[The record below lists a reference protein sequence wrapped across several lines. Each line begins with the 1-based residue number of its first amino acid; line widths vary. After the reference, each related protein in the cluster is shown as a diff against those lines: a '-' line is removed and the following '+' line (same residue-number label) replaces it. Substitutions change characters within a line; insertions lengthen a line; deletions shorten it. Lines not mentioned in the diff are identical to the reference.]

1 MIMRNSIF
9 SLLLLGAANA
19 VKGDLHQL
27 IVGTFGT
34 NSLYT
39 LEFDDVALTLDLV
52 QNYTAAVS
60 SSWIALSVSCQL
72 KIQGCALIYP

>member
-1 MIMRNSIF
+1 MRNSVI
-9 SLLLLGAANA
+9 SSLLLGAAKLVN
-19 VKGDLHQL
+19 GDLHQL

-39 LEFDDVALTLDLV
+39 LEFDDVALTLDLL

-60 SSWIALSVSCQL
+60 SSWIALSVSCL
-72 KIQGCALIYP
+72 TINSVVSSLTDH